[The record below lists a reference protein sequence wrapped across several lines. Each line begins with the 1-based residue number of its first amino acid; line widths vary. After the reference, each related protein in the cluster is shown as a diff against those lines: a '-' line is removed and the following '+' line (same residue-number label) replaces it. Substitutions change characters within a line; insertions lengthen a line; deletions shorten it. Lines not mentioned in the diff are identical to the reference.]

1 MKILVLSDSHGR
13 KAHIEHL
20 LKNSDYSYVFYLGD
34 GLNDISNFNE
44 KNILKVAGN
53 CDLFSTEP
61 ITRIESILNTKIML
75 THGHAFKAK
84 FLIEPMVFYAKENN
98 CSLLC
103 FGHTHKQKY
112 EVIDGVTV
120 VNPGSLKNGNY
131 AVIYLEK
138 NKDIKVEL
146 KTI

>member
-13 KAHIEHL
+13 KTQVEKIL
-20 LKNSDYSYVFYLGD
+20 NSSTYNYVFFLGD
-34 GLNDISNFNE
+34 GLSDFKNFSN

-53 CDLFSTEP
+53 CDFFSDEP
-61 ITRIESILNTKIML
+61 ITRLEKIENINIML

-84 FLIEPMVFYAKENN
+84 FLIEPMVNYAAENN

-112 EVIDGVTV
+112 EVINNVTV
-120 VNPGSLKNGNY
+120 VNPGAFKNGNY
-131 AVIYLEK
+131 AEINIDK
-138 NKDIKVEL
+138 SGNINVEL